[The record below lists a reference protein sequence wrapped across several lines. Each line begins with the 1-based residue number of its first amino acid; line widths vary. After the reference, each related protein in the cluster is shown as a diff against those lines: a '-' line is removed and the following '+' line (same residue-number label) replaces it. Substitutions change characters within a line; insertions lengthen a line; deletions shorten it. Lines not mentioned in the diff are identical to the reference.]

1 MFRGLAFSL
10 QRRAT
15 PSNTDRRHDLAIE
28 FFWMPG
34 GPFALRCLMAL
45 SVKDL
50 PYHSRQ
56 LDVSKQEN
64 RSPEFL
70 AISPSGT
77 LPVLKDDATVVR
89 ESQAI
94 MFYLDRAYRSVPLYG
109 KTPVEAGRTMQEICE
124 QQSYA
129 EPVLHPLI
137 GALIFNRQTTTGEII
152 QASTRFEGLLGEMNR
167 RLAATGWLAG
177 DSLSAADLNLY
188 PLVRDVIEA
197 HSTEKAAG
205 FGLRPPSLGPFPH
218 VVAWMRR
225 LEPFTS
231 AEK

>member
-1 MFRGLAFSL
+1 M
-10 QRRAT
+10 
-15 PSNTDRRHDLAIE
+15 
-28 FFWMPG
+28 
-34 GPFALRCLMAL
+34 
-45 SVKDL
+45 
-50 PYHSRQ
+50 
-56 LDVSKQEN
+56 
-64 RSPEFL
+64 
-70 AISPSGT
+70 
-77 LPVLKDDATVVR
+77 VR

-94 MFYLDRAYRSVPLYG
+94 MFYLDRAYPSVPLYG

-124 QQSYA
+124 QESYA
-129 EPVLHPLI
+129 EPILHPLI
-137 GALIFNRQTTTGEII
+137 VALIFNRQTTTGEII
-152 QASTRFEGLLGEMNR
+152 QASTRFEGLLSEMNG